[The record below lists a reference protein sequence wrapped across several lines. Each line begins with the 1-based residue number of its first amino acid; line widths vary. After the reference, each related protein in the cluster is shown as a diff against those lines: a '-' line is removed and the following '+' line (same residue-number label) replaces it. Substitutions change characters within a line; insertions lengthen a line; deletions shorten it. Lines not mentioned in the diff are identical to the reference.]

1 MAVAFQVAVNVLF
14 DGTIEGCSAIPPGG
28 FAAISFGFVVGASL
42 LSGFLLRKLCP
53 EAAGSGVPQVKVAF
67 WKETGWIPWRT
78 VWVKFLAGATSIG
91 CGVSLGREGP
101 SVQLAGGLASNIAGL
116 LGQPKQRRRTA
127 CASGAAAG
135 LAAAFNTPLAAIMF
149 VIEEILDGLNNRYLG
164 GVILAS
170 VLGALVVHA
179 IVGEQ
184 PAFGIALAHAP
195 SSGAYLAILFVAPI
209 SGLFGALFQR
219 LALGLRKRALASH
232 FGREWWFP
240 GVGGAASWLL
250 AFGAFALTG
259 HTGVF
264 GLGYHDLTE
273 ALAGN
278 LVLGTAILLLVA
290 KLLATATAYGTG
302 GCGGIFAPSLFFGGM
317 CGCAMASVAD
327 KLIPLTG
334 DDHTVLV
341 AAGMCACLSAVVR
354 APITAILMLFEMT
367 QQFFIVPILMLA
379 ALLSEPIGRLI
390 ARNNFYETVLLGS
403 LDPDHL
409 RHVIATTPYHQ
420 FPLHRNDR
428 LEGIVSRAA
437 VEAALA
443 SGTTPRIQR
452 LAAISPEATLREA
465 ELALIESPSQ
475 LLASPARMPRT
486 TSSASS
492 PSMTYSAGRS
502 TSPDAGERPRPKSL
516 GRDLGIPQ
524 FFELF
529 PRHEDHRD
537 RIHAVAQAARRGT
550 IRKDVPEVAIAP
562 GANHLGPH
570 HPMARVPA
578 LLDGPLYDRF
588 REAGPSRP
596 RIELRPRPE

>member
-1 MAVAFQVAVNVLF
+1 MANGGSEGIRMTPAGILTSLFARMPEPWRGYVGLAVMGISAGGVAVAFQVTVNALF
-14 DGTIEGCSAIPPGG
+14 DGTIEGCSAMPLDG

-149 VIEEILDGLNNRYLG
+149 VIEEILGGLNNRYLG

-219 LALGLRKRALASH
+219 LALGLRKRASASH
-232 FGREWWFP
+232 VGRKWWFP

-278 LVLGTAILLLVA
+278 LALGTAILLLVA

-317 CGCAMASVAD
+317 CGCAMAALAD
-327 KLIPLTG
+327 KFIPLTG
-334 DDHTVLV
+334 DDHTVLA

-379 ALLSEPIGRLI
+379 ALLSESIGRLI
-390 ARNNFYETVLLGS
+390 ARNNFYETVLLQDGHDLSHVKPPPDLREWQDTPVSAIANFSPVLLGS

-409 RHVIATTPYHQ
+409 RHIIATTPYHQ
-420 FPLHRNDR
+420 FPLFRNNH

-452 LAAISPEATLREA
+452 LATISPEATLREA

-475 LLASPARMPRT
+475 LLVITRPDAKDNILGVLTLHDILRRQIHF
-486 TSSASS
+486 
-492 PSMTYSAGRS
+492 AGR
-502 TSPDAGERPRPKSL
+502 G
-516 GRDLGIPQ
+516 
-524 FFELF
+524 
-529 PRHEDHRD
+529 
-537 RIHAVAQAARRGT
+537 
-550 IRKDVPEVAIAP
+550 
-562 GANHLGPH
+562 
-570 HPMARVPA
+570 
-578 LLDGPLYDRF
+578 
-588 REAGPSRP
+588 
-596 RIELRPRPE
+596 